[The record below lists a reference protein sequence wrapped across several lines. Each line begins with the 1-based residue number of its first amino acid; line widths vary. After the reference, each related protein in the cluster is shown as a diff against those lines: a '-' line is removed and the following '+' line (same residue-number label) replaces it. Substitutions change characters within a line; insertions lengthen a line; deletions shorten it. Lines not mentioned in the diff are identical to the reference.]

1 MVELTG
7 VEPVT
12 SRLPV
17 LRAPNCATAPHEE
30 GSRLPGQRILTK
42 DSDQFK
48 GRTAFAGIFFGF
60 SGIVCSVM
68 AFMTRSEDRAVDL
81 FCVDTGES
89 PRYY

>member
-17 LRAPNCATAPHEE
+17 LRAHNCATAPNKE
-30 GSRLPGQRILTK
+30 GSRLSGQRILAK

-48 GRTAFAGIFFGF
+48 GRRTFAGIFFGF

>member
-1 MVELTG
+1 
-7 VEPVT
+7 
-12 SRLPV
+12 
-17 LRAPNCATAPHEE
+17 
-30 GSRLPGQRILTK
+30 LPGQRILTK

-81 FCVDTGES
+81 LNPAIEQGSNRQVIFL
-89 PRYY
+89 